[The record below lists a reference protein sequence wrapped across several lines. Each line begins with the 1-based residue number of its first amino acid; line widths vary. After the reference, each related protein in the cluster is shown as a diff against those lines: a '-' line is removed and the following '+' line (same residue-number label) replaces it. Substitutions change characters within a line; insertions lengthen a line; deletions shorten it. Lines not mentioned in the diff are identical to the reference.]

1 MLCRSCQKQPRCL
14 PAQFAQVDP
23 TVATLLDQLQ
33 DCSIM
38 VTPPVRQPSPLGS
51 LIQRVR
57 QWWQQVRQSLSLAWP
72 LA

>member
-14 PAQFAQVDP
+14 PAQFAQADP
-23 TVATLLDQLQ
+23 AVATLLDQLQ

-38 VTPPVRQPSPLGS
+38 VTPPVRHPSPLRS
-51 LIQRVR
+51 LLQRVR
-57 QWWQQVRQSLSLAWP
+57 QWWQQVRQSLSLARP